1 MLPRKRALGAVVYGG
16 YVLGIRIE
24 KPLFIESLSMTDS
37 TALLDR
43 LADLVDRAK
52 RAGADGAD
60 AIVAESRGLE
70 VAFRM
75 GARES
80 LERAESLDLGLRVFV
95 GDRMASV
102 ATADLSPRTLDRL
115 AERAVAMA
123 KVAPPDPLSR
133 LARADELATS
143 FRELDLVDP
152 VEPGP
157 DLLSDLAKAAE
168 AAALDVAG
176 VENSEGGSAGWGKTS
191 IALATSNGF
200 AGAYAR
206 TSVSMSATAIAKRDG
221 AMERDYDWDSATHF
235 SDLGDPKLVGTTA
248 GERAVRRLG
257 ARRVKSQAV
266 PVVFEQRLA
275 GGLVRSLAGAINGA
289 AIARGVSYLKDQ
301 LNQQVFR
308 SDIQI
313 TDDPSLP
320 RGMGSKP
327 FDGEGLRAEPFS
339 LIQDGVLTTW
349 TMDLRSAAKLGLESN
364 GRASRGIGSNPG
376 PGITNLNMQPGT
388 ISPEALIGE
397 IKSGLYITE
406 LIGHGGDMA
415 TGDYSRGASGY
426 WIEDGELAYPVNELT
441 IASNLKDMFL
451 TVTPANDLIRRGSV
465 NAPTLRINGMMIA
478 GQ

>member
-1 MLPRKRALGAVVYGG
+1 MSFGE
-16 YVLGIRIE
+16 YVEQL
-24 KPLFIESLSMTDS
+24 LFIESSAMTES

-75 GARES
+75 GERES
-80 LERAESLDLGLRVFV
+80 LERAESLDVGLRVFV

-102 ATADLSPRTLDRL
+102 ATSDLSPRTLNRL
-115 AERAVAMA
+115 AERVVAMA
-123 KVAPPDPLSR
+123 KLAPPDPLSR
-133 LARADELATS
+133 LARAEELATS
-143 FRELDLVDP
+143 HRELDLVDP
-152 VEPGP
+152 YEPGP
-157 DLLSDLAKAAE
+157 EYLSELAKAAE
-168 AAALDVAG
+168 AAALEIKD
-176 VENSEGGSAGWGKTS
+176 VENSEGGSASWGKTS

-200 AGAYAR
+200 TGAYAR
-206 TSVSMSATAIAKRDG
+206 TSISMSATAIAKRDG
-221 AMERDYDWDSATHF
+221 AMERDYDWDSVTHF
-235 SDLGDPKLVGTTA
+235 ADLRDPVIIGKSA

-275 GGLVRSLAGAINGA
+275 GGLVRGFSGAINGA
-289 AIARGVSYLKDQ
+289 AIARGVSYLKDRM
-301 LNQQVFR
+301 NQQVFG
-308 SDIQI
+308 SNIQI
-313 TDDPSLP
+313 TDDPLLL

-327 FDGEGLRAEPFS
+327 FDGEGLRTEPLQ
-339 LIQDGVLTTW
+339 LIKDGILTSW
-349 TMDLRSAAKLGLESN
+349 TLDLRSAAKLNLVSN
-364 GRASRGIGSNPG
+364 GRASRGIGSNPS
-376 PGITNLNMQPGT
+376 PSSTNLNMQPGPL
-388 ISPEALIGE
+388 SPEALIRE
-397 IKSGLYITE
+397 IKSGLFITE

-451 TVTPANDLIRRGSV
+451 TVTPANDLIQRSSV
-465 NAPTLRINGMMIA
+465 NAPTLRIDGMTIA